1 MTPQEK
7 IEIPQ
12 LNHKKQVQTSS
23 SNKVWH
29 LFHDMTTATIHMF
42 NGEVLF
48 AETENTRSIIQLISD
63 EYKVSPS
70 EINLER
76 LPTEEIQFFA
86 WLTPPE
92 TFTTRVDMHDGEDYD
107 AEVVIGDVYDENGKI
122 FTVQIFNTEQNKC
135 IHSFEI
141 IFRYDPLDPT
151 DRILFASGDQFT
163 KRRWVRSDGTRFSR
177 YSSRTP
183 AVIWFNSLSSCMPI
197 EYHHLADKLH
207 HQIVMS
213 SMRNAL
219 RLEVEM
225 REHMRRINRR
235 KDRGVCTCAIMF
247 TCNPCRELEGIA
259 ELFQ

>member
-1 MTPQEK
+1 
-7 IEIPQ
+7 
-12 LNHKKQVQTSS
+12 
-23 SNKVWH
+23 
-29 LFHDMTTATIHMF
+29 MTTATIHMF

-48 AETENTRSIIQLISD
+48 AETENTRSIVQLISD

-76 LPTEEIQFFA
+76 VCPEENLFFA

-92 TFTTRVDMHDGEDYD
+92 TFNTRVDMHDGDDYED
-107 AEVVIGDVYDENGKI
+107 EVIIGDVYDENGRV
-122 FTVQIFNTEQNKC
+122 FTVQIFNTEQKKC
-135 IHSFEI
+135 VHDFEV
-141 IFRYDPLDPT
+141 IFSYDPLDPT
-151 DRILFASGDQFT
+151 DRIKFASADQFT
-163 KRRWVRSDGTRFSR
+163 KRRMVRSDGTRSSR

-183 AVIWFNSLSSCMPI
+183 DVIWFNSLRSCMSH

-213 SMRNAL
+213 SMHCEM

-235 KDRGVCTCAIMF
+235 SERGVCTCTMF
-247 TCNPCRELEGIA
+247 TCPPCRELEGIA
-259 ELFQ
+259 QLFQ

>member
-1 MTPQEK
+1 
-7 IEIPQ
+7 
-12 LNHKKQVQTSS
+12 
-23 SNKVWH
+23 
-29 LFHDMTTATIHMF
+29 MTTATIHMF

-48 AETENTRSIIQLISD
+48 AETENTRSIVQLISD

-76 LPTEEIQFFA
+76 VCPEENQFFA

-92 TFTTRVDMHDGEDYD
+92 TFNTRVDMHDGDDYED
-107 AEVVIGDVYDENGKI
+107 EVIIGDVYDENGRV
-122 FTVQIFNTEQNKC
+122 FTVQIFNTEQKKC
-135 IHSFEI
+135 VHDFEV
-141 IFRYDPLDPT
+141 IFSYDPLDPT
-151 DRILFASGDQFT
+151 DRIKFASADQFT
-163 KRRWVRSDGTRFSR
+163 KRRMVRSDGTRSSR

-183 AVIWFNSLSSCMPI
+183 DVIWFNSLRSCMSH

-213 SMRNAL
+213 SMHREM

-235 KDRGVCTCAIMF
+235 SERGVCTCTMF
-247 TCNPCRELEGIA
+247 TCPPCRELEGIA
-259 ELFQ
+259 QLFQ